1 MGHSRSHPSRTRPR
15 AVSLSLQAWSTSG
28 WGTSHWNTM
37 TTVSTT
43 AQVNGKSLTDS
54 DLWNQILVL
63 HQRRNA
69 FGIVSQIL
77 WICISKFV
85 LFPFIIITKP
95 KPPYGRQG
103 LARSWG
109 QNTDEV
115 STFLVFLASHYEPP
129 ELSSDWNQPGTI
141 NDNENPPRNL
151 EKPWKPTKTMKPPW
165 KTMET

>member
-1 MGHSRSHPSRTRPR
+1 
-15 AVSLSLQAWSTSG
+15 
-28 WGTSHWNTM
+28 M

-129 ELSSDWNQPGTI
+129 ELSSD
-141 NDNENPPRNL
+141 
-151 EKPWKPTKTMKPPW
+151 
-165 KTMET
+165 